1 VFKTKFERGCL
12 LIIGGAK
19 SGKSRFALD
28 ICNRLSGKH
37 IFLATAEAQDK
48 EMKARIRRH
57 QAERGGKW
65 LTVEEPLNVVSV
77 IRDLDEEDTVILLD
91 CLALWLNNLFM
102 KFGENQDS
110 IEQAINELSRQLAII
125 RGAAVVVT
133 NEVGMGIVPDNQ
145 LSRRFRDTLGSM
157 NQEIAR
163 LAAKVVVTLAGMP
176 LVIKD
181 S

>member
-1 VFKTKFERGCL
+1 
-12 LIIGGAK
+12 
-19 SGKSRFALD
+19 
-28 ICNRLSGKH
+28 
-37 IFLATAEAQDK
+37 
-48 EMKARIRRH
+48 
-57 QAERGGKW
+57 
-65 LTVEEPLNVVSV
+65 
-77 IRDLDEEDTVILLD
+77 
-91 CLALWLNNLFM
+91 M